1 MKTTEEQKQVNAGH
15 AWQAIE
21 TNLNFILQHLKD
33 AREIGNIEERS
44 QEIHRHARQAKDMF
58 DWLDNFCVVEFY

>member
-1 MKTTEEQKQVNAGH
+1 MKTKEQLKRESASM

-33 AREIGNIEERS
+33 AREVGNIEERAIEL
-44 QEIHRHARQAKDMF
+44 QRHARQAKEMF
-58 DWLDNFCVVEFY
+58 DWIDSFCVVEFY